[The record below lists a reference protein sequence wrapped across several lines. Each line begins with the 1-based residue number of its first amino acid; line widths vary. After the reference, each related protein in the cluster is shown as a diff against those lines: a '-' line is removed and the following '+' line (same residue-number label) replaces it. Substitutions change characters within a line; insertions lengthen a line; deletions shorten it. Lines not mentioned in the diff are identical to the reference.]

1 LALGFGLIYVTAL
14 WQVAVLQ
21 MRRAGDQTH
30 IQFPG
35 ALVGQTVVRVLGFVA
50 GVVLLAGTLL
60 NL

>member
-1 LALGFGLIYVTAL
+1 LALGFGLIYVTTL
-14 WQVAVLQ
+14 WQVAVVQ
-21 MRRAGDQTH
+21 TRRAGDETH

-35 ALVGQTVVRVLGFVA
+35 AIAGQTIVRVLGFVA